1 MRCMG
6 ETLLCE
12 AYLSP
17 RCYLRARFYPCWGAH
32 RTAYSRLNNPRLDP
46 RRDIRTF
53 GAVVKILKATGVACS
68 FAMVKV
74 LWTDSV
80 NGPKGKR
87 GVHRSSKLNGMTDHE
102 SGASCR
108 ERDGRTHLEKLIR
121 REKGVPMD
129 DEMQWLQN

>member
-12 AYLSP
+12 
-17 RCYLRARFYPCWGAH
+17 AH

-108 ERDGRTHLEKLIR
+108 ERDGRTS
-121 REKGVPMD
+121 REVDKEGERDP
-129 DEMQWLQN
+129 NG